1 MSKYSIILVHEGG
14 NYMKV
19 IFLKDL
25 KKQGKKNEIKEV
37 SDGYAVNYLI
47 KNGYAV
53 KYTKSS
59 GDKLDAQIANDKLNE
74 ENNIKTANEVKAKI
88 EKEVLIFNVQ
98 TGKDGRVFGSVS
110 SKQICDK
117 LGELGYSVDKKNVKI
132 KENLSTLGVFYV
144 DIELYRKVIAKVRVE
159 LKSK

>member
-1 MSKYSIILVHEGG
+1 
-14 NYMKV
+14 MKV

-37 SDGYAVNYLI
+37 SDGYATNYLI

-59 GDKLDAQIANDKLNE
+59 SDRLDAEITQNKIDE
-74 ENNIKTANEVKAKI
+74 ENNIKEANKLKDKL
-88 EKEVLIFNVQ
+88 EKESISFIVS
-98 TGKDGRVFGSVS
+98 TGKDGKAFGSVS
-110 SKQICDK
+110 SKQIHEK
-117 LGELGYSVDKKNVKI
+117 LTNLGYNIDKKKI
-132 KENLSTLGVFYV
+132 IIDIPISSVGIFYV
-144 DIELYRKVIAKVRVE
+144 DVVLYKKIVAKLKVE